1 MTNELSKVSKFW
13 SKNEPVL
20 DSWGFY
26 TSPLMRPYI
35 IETAYGKDLVGEYP
49 YHSSFAEDIFIS
61 KYLRGKKIK
70 SILSLC
76 CGFGSVKRRLV
87 SQLADV
93 QT

>member
-35 IETAYGKDLVGEYP
+35 IETAYGKDLVGEYQ
-49 YHSSFAEDIFIS
+49 YNSWFAEDIFIS